1 MNTVGLIG
9 LGKMG
14 MPMAAHLIE
23 AGYDVVGFRRG
34 DTTDFEALGGR
45 RASSPRDVADQAK
58 VILSCI
64 SNDAAVQAVVSGPQ
78 GLTSGDCSGITL
90 VELSTISDATNAA
103 QHDALAA
110 RGGVMLDGA
119 ISGLPPMLVA
129 KKATFLI
136 GGDEA
141 AFEVAKPILELMTE
155 NLHFMG
161 GFGCAMHTKLC
172 ANLLVASH
180 IAAAA
185 EALAFGSKFGL
196 DPIKLLD
203 VLTTSA
209 GASLQLQAR
218 GKRMATG
225 DWHEVL
231 GSTSLLT
238 KDIHI
243 IEKAAADIGCP
254 VPVLGSAA
262 RVYEKAIQDGYGD
275 TDVASVYAA
284 FASAAGLE
292 VPTKWKDSEHG

>member
-1 MNTVGLIG
+1 MKAIGLIG
-9 LGKMG
+9 LGNMG

-23 AGYDVVGFRRG
+23 AGYDVIGYRRG
-34 DTTDFEALGGR
+34 DASNFEALGGR
-45 RASSPRDVADQAK
+45 RADSPRDVADQAK
-58 VILSCI
+58 IILSCVP
-64 SNDAAVQAVVSGPQ
+64 SDSALQAVVSGDQ
-78 GLTSGDCSGITL
+78 GLAIGDCSDLIL
-90 VELSTISDATNAA
+90 VELSTLSDETNSSQAS
-103 QHDALAA
+103 ALAEQ
-110 RGGVMLDGA
+110 GGVMLDGA

-129 KKATFLI
+129 RKATFLI
-136 GGDEA
+136 GGDEGA
-141 AFEVAKPILELMTE
+141 YQTVKPILDLMTE

-161 GFGCAMHTKLC
+161 AFGSAMHTKLC

-185 EALAFGSKFGL
+185 EALAFGTKIGL

-225 DWHEVL
+225 DWDKVL
-231 GSTSLLT
+231 GSTSLLS
-238 KDIHI
+238 KDVQI
-243 IEKAAADIGCP
+243 IKKAAQDIGCP
-254 VPVLGSAA
+254 VPLLESAA
-262 RVYEKAIQDGYGD
+262 RLYDKAIIDGYGE

-292 VPTKWKDSEHG
+292 IPNNYTGDGDV